1 MTKASVKTEDGSATK
16 TGNAARAVDADP
28 FGITEWMRGMP
39 SVPLH
44 PLLSHPAAAV
54 AAATA
59 LGFGITSQVAGAM
72 FGAMQGAMDAMQKTG
87 LEPDKRTAAVKPAS
101 AKVADGAEKVD
112 APAQPVKA
120 KPAAKVVRTPVTNK
134 PTVRKPAAVKK
145 AAAVAV
151 ETKPVLADAADLKQI
166 SGIGPKLEQALNGMG
181 IKGLAEMAA
190 LTAKRAAKIDEELG
204 LGGRIARDDWAGQA
218 KKLLAGH

>member
-1 MTKASVKTEDGSATK
+1 M
-16 TGNAARAVDADP
+16 GNAARAVDADP
-28 FGITEWMRGMP
+28 FGMAEWMKDMP

-72 FGAMQGAMDAMQKTG
+72 FGAMQGAMDAMQKTARG
-87 LEPDKRTAAVKPAS
+87 AESVKP
-101 AKVADGAEKVD
+101 V
-112 APAQPVKA
+112 PVKA
-120 KPAAKVVRTPVTNK
+120 AAATEKLEVPAPPAKAQPAAKLARAPAPKKPAA
-134 PTVRKPAAVKK
+134 RKPVAVKK
-145 AAAVAV
+145 VAAAVM
-151 ETKPVLADAADLKQI
+151 ETAPAASSVTDLKRI
-166 SGIGPKLEQALNGMG
+166 SGIGPKLEQALNGIG
-181 IKGLAEMAA
+181 IKGLADMAS
-190 LTAKRAAKIDEELG
+190 LTVKRAAKIDEELG

>member
-1 MTKASVKTEDGSATK
+1 MTNASVKTSEGSATK

-28 FGITEWMRGMP
+28 FGIAEWMRDMP

-87 LEPDKRTAAVKPAS
+87 REPDERAAVKPAPVR
-101 AKVADGAEKVD
+101 AAAAEKLDVP
-112 APAQPVKA
+112 APPAKA
-120 KPAAKVVRTPVTNK
+120 TPAAKTARAPATKK
-134 PTVRKPAAVKK
+134 PTDRKPVAVKK
-145 AAAVAV
+145 AAVAAA
-151 ETKPVLADAADLKQI
+151 ETAPAAFSAADLKQI
-166 SGIGPKLEQALNGMG
+166 SGIGPKLEQALKGMG
-181 IKGLAEMAA
+181 IKGLADMAA